1 LAGFFEM
8 DVSGRRDLGRRL
20 AAGRMDVFFVV
31 QNLTNQ
37 RQQVARTPILTL
49 GTPIFGEAGLHI
61 NFGGSGAVTQP

>member
-1 LAGFFEM
+1 
-8 DVSGRRDLGRRL
+8 
-20 AAGRMDVFFVV
+20 MDVFFVV